1 MTHVSWFVLWIIFFS
16 FGILLVY
23 RIGRSVEG
31 RRPTIGLL
39 FLALLGPTVL
49 VVSGVV
55 ARHVAGAEQADCKE
69 AEPSADRLNGSS
81 FAEFYIRCLATQNS
95 SEWLAWRKP

>member
-1 MTHVSWFVLWIIFFS
+1 MTHVSWVVLWIAFS
-16 FGILLVY
+16 SLGILLVY
-23 RIGRSVEG
+23 RIGRRMED

-81 FAEFYIRCLATQNS
+81 FAEFRIRCLATLNS
-95 SEWLAWRKP
+95 SEWLDWRKP